1 MHYNKLKSKLKRNVL
16 SGLMVLMLSVTALTG
31 CSSNNTEN
39 STTSSPAST
48 TDSASQSAD
57 STTTNSSDY
66 SSYIKGAD
74 LVASYDEHDSNENWQ
89 NTSYEEV
96 NLESTSI
103 TTNSSKVTVSDGV
116 ANITGAG
123 TYHLSGTLDDG
134 SIVVDAGKED
144 IVWLV
149 LDNVSISNSTSSAI
163 YVKNAKKVILT
174 LADGSTN
181 TLSDGTSY
189 TYPDTAT
196 DEPNAAI
203 FACDDLTIN
212 GSGSLTV
219 NGNYED
225 GIACKDELRIV
236 NGTITVTAKDDGI
249 RGKDALIVKEGTITV
264 TSKGD
269 GLKASNSTDPQ
280 KGYII
285 LEGGT
290 VTINSE
296 NDGVQAESSLL
307 IKDGIYNITTTGTI
321 ASSSDT
327 ASSNT
332 EATSDSFK
340 ALKATSDIYVT
351 GGTFVIDSSDD
362 AVHSNNTVTIE
373 DGSFTITSAD
383 DGMHAD
389 DALTINGGTID
400 ILKSYEG
407 LEGASIVINN
417 GTISLVATDDGI
429 NAAGGSDSTEN
440 PGMFGKD
447 HFSSSGNYFLEINGG
462 SLHVNADGDGLDA
475 NGYIKQTGG
484 TVTVDGPTNGGN
496 GALDYDSTYDIS
508 GGILIATGSQDM
520 AMATSSSSTQNT
532 IYIAYTSRQ
541 AANQMITLKDA
552 SGNTIYSY
560 TPSKEYQS
568 VVISTPD
575 IVLNE
580 TYSLYSGDTK
590 LCDVTPTS
598 NVASFSDTGET
609 VSTPTGMNGMGGG
622 GGRGQMGGDKGQ
634 MGERPDRGT
643 TDGSAPGT
651 TDGEPPVMPS
661 GDPAGLQIM
670 TI

>member
-1 MHYNKLKSKLKRNVL
+1 MGFGIKAYAADEQWFAQQVEKLAKEGNVYIVAQDGTGDFL
-16 SGLMVLMLSVTALTG
+16 TIQEGVDAVNSGDTLIICPGIYEENVEIMAKTVNLLGVDRDSCILQYDTVNYGKVPLTVAAGQISNITIGGYKNADKGMYLSVLAMQ
-31 CSSNNTEN
+31 EE
-39 STTSSPAST
+39 AFDE
-48 TDSASQSAD
+48 DSQELLRQSA
-57 STTTNSSDY
+57 Y
-66 SSYIKGAD
+66 SGYAVHVD
-74 LVASYDEHDSNENWQ
+74 Q
-89 NTSYEEV
+89 NY
-96 NLESTSI
+96 L
-103 TTNSSKVTVSDGV
+103 
-116 ANITGAG
+116 
-123 TYHLSGTLDDG
+123 Y
-134 SIVVDAGKED
+134 GKELSFEKCR
-144 IVWLV
+144 IE
-149 LDNVSISNSTSSAI
+149 SYNSYCMGI
-163 YVKNAKKVILT
+163 
-174 LADGSTN
+174 GS
-181 TLSDGTSY
+181 
-189 TYPDTAT
+189 
-196 DEPNAAI
+196 
-203 FACDDLTIN
+203 
-212 GSGSLTV
+212 
-219 NGNYED
+219 
-225 GIACKDELRIV
+225 
-236 NGTITVTAKDDGI
+236 
-249 RGKDALIVKEGTITV
+249 RGESTITV

-321 ASSSDT
+321 ASSSDI

-447 HFSSSGNYFLEINGG
+447 QFSSSGNYFLEINGG

-532 IYIAYTSRQ
+532 IYIAYTSPQ

-580 TYSLYSGDTK
+580 TYSLYSGETK

-661 GDPAGLQIM
+661 GDPAGL
-670 TI
+670 